1 MSLTGSQTSPTC
13 APRSIQLFS
22 FCGGFYRVV
31 DQTLSLVRSQGPIAC
46 TRISPNQGVC
56 GAAWSA
62 NKPIRVD
69 DVDAF
74 PGHIACSSESRSEIV
89 VPISV
94 DGQVVAVLDI
104 DSHRL
109 VISVKSTSKPSF
121 VFRRCLAI
129 DIRLTHQTSLNPPT
143 HWASYI
149 QPLSLNLR
157 RARTSLLRPT
167 VREETLELV
176 AAFFLIT
183 PSTMSMR

>member
-1 MSLTGSQTSPTC
+1 MAEELIIDAKLDRAAAYDLLIPQITSLIADEPDWIANLANVC
-13 APRSIQLFS
+13 AAIHSTFLFLWV
-22 FCGGFYRVV
+22 GFYRVV
-31 DQTLSLVRSQGPIAC
+31 DQTLVLGPFQGPIAC
-46 TRISPNQGVC
+46 TRILPNQGVC

-109 VISVKSTSKPSF
+109 SDFSQIDEQALVRISALLGDRYPF
-121 VFRRCLAI
+121 
-129 DIRLTHQTSLNPPT
+129 D
-143 HWASYI
+143 ASNE
-149 QPLSLNLR
+149 S
-157 RARTSLLRPT
+157 
-167 VREETLELV
+167 
-176 AAFFLIT
+176 
-183 PSTMSMR
+183 